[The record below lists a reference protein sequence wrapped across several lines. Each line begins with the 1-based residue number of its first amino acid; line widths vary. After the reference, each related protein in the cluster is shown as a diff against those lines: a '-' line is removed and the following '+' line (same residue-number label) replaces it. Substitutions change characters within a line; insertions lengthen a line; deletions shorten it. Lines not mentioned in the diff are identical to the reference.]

1 METKKGRL
9 VGKRE
14 DEYMQWTITLTEEER
29 DVLLNIVAC
38 HMDLVLEPKI
48 KEAGKN
54 GQTSRVIQL
63 AKATELEKTIMEKLL
78 DAGGK

>member
-1 METKKGRL
+1 M
-9 VGKRE
+9 
-14 DEYMQWTITLTEEER
+14 
-29 DVLLNIVAC
+29 NIVAC

-63 AKATELEKTIMEKLL
+63 AKATELEKTVMEKLL

>member
-9 VGKRE
+9 VGK
-14 DEYMQWTITLTEEER
+14 QWTITRTEEER

-63 AKATELEKTIMEKLL
+63 AKATERKKTVMEKLL

>member
-9 VGKRE
+9 VGK
-14 DEYMQWTITLTEEER
+14 QWTITLTEEER

-48 KEAGKN
+48 KEAGK
-54 GQTSRVIQL
+54 
-63 AKATELEKTIMEKLL
+63 KTDKPAESSSLQRQQNWRKRSW
-78 DAGGK
+78 KSY